1 MPSTN
6 QLDTIRRHSYHALTV
21 LDIVEETADTRT
33 FVMDVPESL
42 ADLYHYEPG
51 QFCTVRAH
59 LDGDD
64 VDALLL
70 DVERPGDRRSAGR
83 HGEAGARR
91 RGVELAARPRRRR
104 ATNSR

>member
-21 LDIVEETADTRT
+21 LDVVEETADTRT

-51 QFCTVRAH
+51 QFCTVRANI
-59 LDGDD
+59 G
-64 VDALLL
+64 
-70 DVERPGDRRSAGR
+70 
-83 HGEAGARR
+83 
-91 RGVELAARPRRRR
+91 GVMTASLFACV
-104 ATNSR
+104 TTF